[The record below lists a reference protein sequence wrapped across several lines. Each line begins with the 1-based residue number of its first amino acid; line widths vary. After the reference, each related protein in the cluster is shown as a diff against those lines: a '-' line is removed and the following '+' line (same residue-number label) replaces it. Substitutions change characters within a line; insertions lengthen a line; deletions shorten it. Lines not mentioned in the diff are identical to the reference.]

1 MELYISL
8 IAALI
13 GSGLFSWFFLPE
25 IQRIC
30 FEKNLFDSHDDRKVH
45 DGIVPRLGGVGFFPA
60 MILSFLLVVS
70 VNILLH
76 TSIISSIHQSSLVE
90 WTLVL
95 SAIIFL
101 YLTGIAD
108 DLIDVRYRSKLLIQ
122 VIAAV
127 LFIASGVWVNNLHGL
142 FGMYEISP
150 ILGIPLTLFIIVS
163 IINAFNFIDGID
175 GLAAGI
181 AMLAFLFFGFT
192 FLYLQLYIYSI
203 LAFAALGMLVPF
215 FYYNIFGKASNHSK
229 IFMGDCG
236 SLTIGML
243 LSVFAVKVYHFVSV
257 GSDQSPQA
265 LVLGFSVL
273 IVPLFDGL
281 RVVLFRLFKRRNPFK
296 PDRSHMHH
304 QLLDLGFSHR
314 VATLIML
321 TNVIFFG
328 GITVLLVSFLDINLL
343 LGGIILLWIF
353 LDFFLRRGVKRAA
366 RAASLQ
372 NKITVEQVGQIKSDQ
387 LF

>member
-30 FEKNLFDSHDDRKVH
+30 FEKNLFDSHDERKVH
-45 DGIVPRLGGVGFFPA
+45 TGIVPRLGGVGFFPA

-70 VNILLH
+70 ANILLH
-76 TSIISSIHQSSLVE
+76 TSIISAIHLSPLVE

-95 SAIIFL
+95 SALIFL

-108 DLIDVRYRSKLLIQ
+108 DLVDVRYRSKLFIQ
-122 VIAAV
+122 VIAAG
-127 LFIASGVWVNNLHGL
+127 LFIASGVWIDNLHGL
-142 FGMYEISP
+142 LGVYEINAVV
-150 ILGIPLTLFIIVS
+150 GIPLTILVIVS

-192 FLYLQLYIYSI
+192 FLYLGLYIYSI

-215 FYYNIFGKASNHSK
+215 FYYNIFGRANKHSK

-243 LSVFAVKVYHFVSV
+243 LAVFAVKVYHSASL
-257 GSDQSPQA
+257 GPDQSPQA
-265 LVLGFSVL
+265 LVLGFAVL
-273 IVPLFDGL
+273 IVPLFDAL
-281 RVVLFRLFKRRNPFK
+281 RVVLLRLIKGRSPFK

-304 QLLDLGFSHR
+304 QLLDMGFSHR

-321 TNVIFFG
+321 TNAIFFG
-328 GITVLLVSFLDINLL
+328 ALTVFLIPYIDINLL
-343 LGGIILLWIF
+343 LGGVILLWAM
-353 LDFFLRRGVKRAA
+353 LDFFLRRRVRRVKQVAS
-366 RAASLQ
+366 AASLE
-372 NKITVEQVGQIKSDQ
+372 NKKMAERV
-387 LF
+387 